1 MNDVSLIGR
10 LTKDVDLRETPE
22 GQSVARFIIAV
33 DKQLSK
39 EKKEE
44 YERKNIST
52 ADFIPIVVWG
62 GSAKSCATYLQKGS
76 LVGIS
81 GRIQTGS
88 YEKDGEKRYTMD
100 VVASGVQFLEKRE
113 KSSSPEGTDG
123 EIPF

>member
-10 LTKDVDLRETPE
+10 LTKDVDLRETQE

-44 YERKNIST
+44 YERKNVAT
-52 ADFIPIVVWG
+52 ADFIPVVVWG
-62 GSAKSCATYLQKGS
+62 SPAKACATYLQKGN